1 MHSFPIYFLFA
12 EKSVDLCAP
21 VVCDIFL
28 LLLHTCRRQVSGRE
42 GKVYFYREN
51 GVDCLEFMTRSRG
64 CCTADGLY
72 HGLRR
77 RIILA

>member
-28 LLLHTCRRQVSGRE
+28 LLLHTCRRQVAEGRE
-42 GKVYFYREN
+42 RCTSAGKM
-51 GVDCLEFMTRSRG
+51 GW
-64 CCTADGLY
+64 TALN
-72 HGLRR
+72 L
-77 RIILA
+77 